1 MTKERLWTPH
11 SRRHFLQSMS
21 VAAVGASVAAR
32 GWRPGTTEPPS
43 EAPEEVFSEPSSALS
58 GSLRILLWSH
68 FVPSADE
75 WFDPF
80 AQAWGEQV
88 GVDVTVDHINN
99 TEIVPRTTAEI
110 QAGSG
115 HDLIQYIATLA
126 QFEPS
131 VLSLTDVNEEAANR
145 WGEQL
150 ELCRKSSFN
159 PTTENFY
166 AYSPGWVPDP
176 GDYRKSLWE
185 PVGFPNGPATWDDL
199 LAGGTEIRESQGVP
213 VGIGLSPEIDSNMAG
228 SALMWSYGASVQ
240 DENENV
246 TINSPETIAAI
257 ELMTQLFQGAMSD
270 EVFAWDPASNNQG
283 LVAGQ
288 LSFILNS
295 ISAWRTAQD
304 TDPEISDDIFFV
316 PALEG
321 PVTAIAAQHVL
332 YNWIV
337 PTYAENP
344 DAAKEFLLH
353 YTANHAAVTYHSKL
367 YDLPAWASLV
377 PDRDAWLTNDPFNA
391 NPPDKLALLTGATDW
406 STNIGHPGPASP
418 AAAEVFNTFVVSN
431 MLARAAR
438 GEQTA
443 AESVAQAEEECNNIF
458 AKWRD
463 EGLVGGG

>member
-1 MTKERLWTPH
+1 MSTERLWIPH

-21 VAAVGASVAAR
+21 LAAVGASAAAR
-32 GWRPGTTEPPS
+32 GWRPGTTPPS
-43 EAPEEVFSEPSSALS
+43 EAPEEVFSEPASALS
-58 GSLRILLWSH
+58 GNLRILLWSH

-80 AQAWGEQV
+80 AEAWGEQV

-99 TEIVPRTTAEI
+99 AEIVPRTTAEI

-131 VLSLTDVNEEAANR
+131 VLSLNDVNEEAANR

-213 VGIGLSPEIDSNMAG
+213 VGIGLSQEIDSNMAG

-246 TINSPETIAAI
+246 TINSPETIAAV
-257 ELMTQLFQGAMSD
+257 EFMTQLFEGAMSD
-270 EVFAWDPASNNQG
+270 EVFAWDAASNNQG

-321 PVTAIAAQHVL
+321 PATAIAAQHVL